1 MNNNQIND
9 RLFPRIVL
17 LSLILLL
24 GVTLAACGG
33 DDAAPEA
40 ESTEVAAPTASA
52 TEPAAVEPTAVV
64 LPTEAPT
71 EAPAEPTAEPTAAE
85 VAQSGDCGNAFYPV
99 VEGRALTYQT
109 TLPGMGTET
118 FTTVYSDVS
127 DSSFTITTDLG
138 DGNTLSQTWQ
148 CSGEGML
155 SPEFSQ
161 LQTGIEGIEIEFV
174 EASGVSIPS
183 EDLFQPGGTWTTH
196 YVANAIMGDEGAGA
210 MTMVQTVDLTNTV
223 VGTEAVTVPAGEFPE
238 AVRVDTTGTITI
250 AMSAGDDAAPA
261 TSLEMNYSA
270 WYVEGIGMV
279 LQDFSDF
286 FGDAT
291 GSTLS
296 ELVSVAD

>member
-52 TEPAAVEPTAVV
+52 TEPAVVEPTAVV

-238 AVRVDTTGTITI
+238 AVRVDTTGAITI